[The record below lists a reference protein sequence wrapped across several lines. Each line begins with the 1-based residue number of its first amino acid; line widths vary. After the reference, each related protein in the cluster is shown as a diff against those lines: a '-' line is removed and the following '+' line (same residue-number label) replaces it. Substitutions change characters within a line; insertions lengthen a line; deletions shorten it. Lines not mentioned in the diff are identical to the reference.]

1 MKIKSILQ
9 DTPIWLYV
17 FVLAIV
23 VGATV
28 YQTLVVLPE
37 FTRVMPDSMIT
48 LANSH
53 IKPSNFWAS
62 QIFGIS
68 SFVLPII
75 ALIVNWKTPRRKWL
89 LLSLGFGIVASV
101 FTSIYFIPRLKI
113 MGLLDVAPTT
123 DVPLLIKTIKDWVF
137 YDKFRFWLTVVPTFF
152 FALKAAT
159 VSTEK
164 RKAEKVN
171 VKMPSAQESYAV

>member
-53 IKPSNFWAS
+53 IKPSNF
-62 QIFGIS
+62 
-68 SFVLPII
+68 
-75 ALIVNWKTPRRKWL
+75 
-89 LLSLGFGIVASV
+89 
-101 FTSIYFIPRLKI
+101 
-113 MGLLDVAPTT
+113 
-123 DVPLLIKTIKDWVF
+123 
-137 YDKFRFWLTVVPTFF
+137 
-152 FALKAAT
+152 
-159 VSTEK
+159 
-164 RKAEKVN
+164 
-171 VKMPSAQESYAV
+171 